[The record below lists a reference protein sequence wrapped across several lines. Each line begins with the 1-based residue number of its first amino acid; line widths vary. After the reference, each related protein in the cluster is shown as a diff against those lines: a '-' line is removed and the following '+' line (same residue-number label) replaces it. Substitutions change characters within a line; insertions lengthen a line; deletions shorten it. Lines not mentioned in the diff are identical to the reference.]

1 MEYTDAEIVG
11 SPIDIIMPKEIKFLH
26 DEKVL
31 NWLENGYSS
40 DETLY
45 TATFTSFI
53 TKNGEEMLAVK
64 YYKLFVN
71 LASTNM
77 LEFICLLKVN
87 EN

>member
-1 MEYTDAEIVG
+1 M
-11 SPIDIIMPKEIKFLH
+11 
-26 DEKVL
+26 
-31 NWLENGYSS
+31 NWLENGYAS

-53 TKNGEEMLAVK
+53 TKNGEEMPAVK

-71 LASTNM
+71 LAAKGM

-87 EN
+87 DNEHAVIDDGES

>member
-1 MEYTDAEIVG
+1 M
-11 SPIDIIMPKEIKFLH
+11 
-26 DEKVL
+26 
-31 NWLENGYSS
+31 NWLENGYAS

-53 TKNGEEMLAVK
+53 TKNGEEMSAVK

-71 LASTNM
+71 LAEKSM

-87 EN
+87 EDGQAVIDEGES